1 MASVARRVRR
11 RRQLEDWK
19 SLPWK
24 DIRKSVFRLQK
35 RIYQAARRNNVKG
48 VHDLQRLLLR
58 SWSARCLAVRRVTQ
72 DNRGKRTPGIDGVA
86 SLTPRQR
93 MQMVDGLRNLATHT
107 PAPLR
112 RVYIPKPGKKEKR
125 GLSIPTMLDRAFQA
139 LVKLALEP
147 EWEARFEPNSYGFR
161 PGRSPHDAIES
172 IFNFIRLKP
181 KYALDADITKCFD
194 RISHDAILDKLHTI
208 QPIERLVRDWLK
220 AGILDHGEMIF
231 PEAGTAQGGPLSPLL
246 ANVALHG
253 LETAVC
259 RAAPSKAQPG
269 VIRFADDVVILHH
282 DLDTLHHLRS
292 VAAEWLAGI
301 GLELHPEKTYV
312 SHTLKPHNG
321 QIGFDFLGFH
331 IRQYPVGKHRTRTYR
346 GRPGFKT
353 YIKPSRKALQRQ
365 RDKLRDSIQHH
376 RGAPQSALVYV
387 LNPVIQGWANYY
399 QYCVAK
405 HDFQILD
412 NVLYH
417 QLVRWAR
424 YRHPR
429 KSGKWC
435 YHRYWREVNGRVRF
449 SDGESV
455 LSYYQTTAIT
465 RFVKVQGHKS
475 PYDGDW
481 VYWST
486 RLGRDPSKPRRVTR
500 LLKRQRGCCALCGL
514 RCTTED
520 VIEVHHYDENHNNNA
535 FDNLRL
541 MHGHCHDIVHG
552 SRCL

>member
-1 MASVARRVRR
+1 MADENTRT
-11 RRQLEDWK
+11 EDWK
-19 SLPWK
+19 TLPWK
-24 DIRKSVFRLQK
+24 DIQRNVFRLQR
-35 RIYQAARRNNVKG
+35 RIYRAARRNDVKR

-72 DNRGKRTPGIDGVA
+72 DNRGKLTPGVDGVA
-86 SLTPRQR
+86 TLTPHQR
-93 MQMVDGLRNLATHT
+93 MRMVDDLRDLATHT

-112 RVYIPKPGKKEKR
+112 RVYIPKPGKKEMR
-125 GLSIPTMLDRAFQA
+125 GLSIPTMLDRALQA

-161 PGRSPHDAIES
+161 PGRSSHDAIES
-172 IFNFIRLKP
+172 VFNFIRLKP

-194 RISHDAILDKLHTI
+194 RISHSAILDKLHTI
-208 QPIERLVRDWLK
+208 QPIERLVRGWLK
-220 AGILDHGEMIF
+220 AGILAHGKMIF
-231 PEAGTAQGGPLSPLL
+231 PKAGTAQGGPLSPLL

-259 RAAPSKAQPG
+259 RAVPSKAQPG

-282 DLDTLHHLRS
+282 DLDTLHHLQS
-292 VAAEWLAGI
+292 VAAEWLTGI
-301 GLELHPEKTYV
+301 GLELHPEKTYI
-312 SHTLKPHNG
+312 SHTLEPHNG
-321 QIGFDFLGFH
+321 QVGFDFLGFH

-346 GRPGFKT
+346 GQPGYKT
-353 YIKPSRKALQRQ
+353 LIKPSRKALQRQ
-365 RDKLRDSIQHH
+365 RDKLRDIIQHH

-417 QLVRWAR
+417 QLTRWAR

-435 YHRYWREVNGRVRF
+435 YHRYWRKVSGRVRF

-455 LSYYQTTAIT
+455 LSFHQTTAVT

-486 RLGRDPSKPRRVTR
+486 RLGRDPSRPRRVTR

-514 RCTTED
+514 RFTTE
-520 VIEVHHYDENHNNNA
+520 EVLETHHYDENHNNNA

-541 MHGHCHDIVHG
+541 LHGHCHDIVHG
-552 SRCL
+552 KRCL

>member
-1 MASVARRVRR
+1 MV
-11 RRQLEDWK
+11 
-19 SLPWK
+19 
-24 DIRKSVFRLQK
+24 
-35 RIYQAARRNNVKG
+35 N
-48 VHDLQRLLLR
+48 DL
-58 SWSARCLAVRRVTQ
+58 W
-72 DNRGKRTPGIDGVA
+72 
-86 SLTPRQR
+86 
-93 MQMVDGLRNLATHT
+93 NLATHT

-112 RVYIPKPGKKEKR
+112 RVYIPKPGKTEMR

-161 PGRSPHDAIES
+161 PGRSPHDAIEAV
-172 IFNFIRLKP
+172 FNYIRLKP

-208 QPIERLVRDWLK
+208 RPIERLVRGWLK
-220 AGILDHGEMIF
+220 AGVLDHGETIF

-253 LETAVC
+253 LETTI
-259 RAAPSKAQPG
+259 RQAAPAKSPPG

-282 DLDTLHHLRS
+282 DLDMLKRLAK
-292 VAAEWLAGI
+292 VAEEWLATI
-301 GLELHPEKTYV
+301 GVELNPKKTYIT
-312 SHTLKPHNG
+312 HTLEPYDGKV
-321 QIGFDFLGFH
+321 GFDFLGFH
-331 IRQYPVGKHRTRTYR
+331 VRQYPVGKHRTRTYR

-353 YIKPSRKALQRQ
+353 IIKPSRKALKRH
-365 RDKLRDSIQHH
+365 RDRLRDTIQQH
-376 RGAPQSALVYV
+376 RGAPQSGLVHA
-387 LNPVIQGWANYY
+387 LNPVIQDWANYY
-399 QYCVAK
+399 RHCVAK
-405 HDFQILD
+405 HEFQILD

-417 QLVRWAR
+417 QLTRWAR

-435 YHRYWREVNGRVRF
+435 YYRYWRKVNKRVRF

-455 LSYYQTTAIT
+455 LSIHQTTVVS
-465 RFVKVQGHKS
+465 RFVKVPGDKS
-475 PYDGDW
+475 PGACPERSRRDADW

-486 RLGRDPSKPRRVTR
+486 WLGRDPSKPRRVTR

-514 RCTTED
+514 RFTTED
-520 VIEVHHYDENHNNNA
+520 VMEVHHHDRNHNNNG

-541 MHGHCHDIVHG
+541 MHGHCHDVVHG
-552 SRCL
+552 PRCL